1 MKGSLQINL
10 HFPNHFHYFYNMAEK
25 DITEKNLE
33 TLNDVFADIVNVLLF
48 KGERLVQEDE
58 LEADTTKSMFKAD
71 GKIHEQGRDVS
82 KFWKNGEI
90 RISILGIENQ
100 TVQDADM
107 PLRVISYDGASYKQ
121 QLLDKADKNKKQ
133 KKRYPVATLVLNF
146 GTDEKWSK
154 AKRLY
159 DCFEIPEKLKPFVN
173 DYKINVFNIAFLSP
187 KTIAMF
193 KSDFKII
200 AEYFRTKR
208 LHQKYKG
215 SKEKLQ
221 HANETLKMFSALTG
235 DDSFEKV
242 YNEGNFNAGG
252 VTMCDVVERIRN
264 DGITEGLNRGILE
277 GKADVIRKM
286 LDAKALTAEQIADI
300 LKLPV
305 AEVQKIARK
314 VSVMG

>member
-1 MKGSLQINL
+1 
-10 HFPNHFHYFYNMAEK
+10 MAEK

-33 TLNDVFADIVNVLLF
+33 ALNDVFADIVNVLLF
-48 KGERLVQEDE
+48 KGEQVINEKD

-71 GKIHEQGRDVS
+71 GKIHEQERDVS

-100 TVQDADM
+100 TAQDSDM

-121 QLLDKADKNKKQ
+121 QLLDKNQ
-133 KKRYPVATLVLNF
+133 KKRYPVATLVLYF
-146 GTDEKWSK
+146 GTEEKWSK
-154 AKRLY
+154 AKHLY
-159 DCFEIPEKLKPFVN
+159 DCFEVPEKLKPFVN

-200 AEYFRTKR
+200 AEYFRAKR
-208 LHQKYKG
+208 LNQKYKG
-215 SKEKLQ
+215 SKEKLK

-235 DDSFEKV
+235 DNSFEKV
-242 YNEGNFNAGG
+242 YNEVNSKKGG
-252 VTMCDVVERIRN
+252 ITMCDVVERIRN
-264 DGITEGLNRGILE
+264 DGITEGINKGILE
-277 GKADVIRKM
+277 GKADVIKKM
-286 LDAKALTAEQIADI
+286 LDANALTIEQIADI

-305 AEVQKIARK
+305 KEVQKIAQK
-314 VSVMG
+314 VPVNA

>member
-1 MKGSLQINL
+1 
-10 HFPNHFHYFYNMAEK
+10 MAEK

-33 TLNDVFADIVNVLLF
+33 ALNDVFADIVNVLLF
-48 KGERLVQEDE
+48 KGEQVINEKD

-71 GKIHEQGRDVS
+71 GKIHEQERDVS

-100 TVQDADM
+100 TAQDSDM

-121 QLLDKADKNKKQ
+121 QLLDKKQ
-133 KKRYPVATLVLNF
+133 KKRYPVATLVLYF
-146 GTDEKWSK
+146 GTEEKWAK
-154 AKRLY
+154 AKHLY

-200 AEYFRTKR
+200 AEYFRAKR
-208 LHQKYKG
+208 LNQKYKG
-215 SKEKLQ
+215 SKEKLK

-242 YNEGNFNAGG
+242 YNEGNFKKGG
-252 VTMCDVVERIRN
+252 ITMCDVVERIR
-264 DGITEGLNRGILE
+264 DEGITEGINKGIAEEKERIIMNLIE
-277 GKADVIRKM
+277 SNAGTI
-286 LDAKALTAEQIADI
+286 EQIAAWV
-300 LKLPV
+300 KLPV
-305 AEVQKIARK
+305 KEVQKIARK
-314 VSVMG
+314 VPVNA

>member
-1 MKGSLQINL
+1 
-10 HFPNHFHYFYNMAEK
+10 MAEK

-33 TLNDVFADIVNVLLF
+33 ALNDVFADIVNVLLF
-48 KGERLVQEDE
+48 KGEQVINEKD

-71 GKIHEQGRDVS
+71 GKIHEQERDVS

-100 TVQDADM
+100 TAQDSDM

-121 QLLDKADKNKKQ
+121 QLLDKNQ
-133 KKRYPVATLVLNF
+133 KKRYPVATLVLYF
-146 GTDEKWSK
+146 GTEEKWSK
-154 AKRLY
+154 AKHLY

-173 DYKINVFNIAFLSP
+173 DYKINVFNIAFLSQ

-200 AEYFRTKR
+200 AEYFRAKR
-208 LHQKYKG
+208 LNQKYKG
-215 SKEKLQ
+215 SKEKLK

-242 YNEGNFNAGG
+242 YNESNFKKGG
-252 VTMCDVVERIRN
+252 INMCDVVERIRN
-264 DGITEGLNRGILE
+264 DGITEGINKGILE

-286 LDAKALTAEQIADI
+286 LDANALTIEQIADI

-305 AEVQKIARK
+305 KEVQKIARK
-314 VSVMG
+314 VPVNA

>member
-1 MKGSLQINL
+1 
-10 HFPNHFHYFYNMAEK
+10 MAEK

-33 TLNDVFADIVNVLLF
+33 ALNDVFADIVNVLLF
-48 KGERLVQEDE
+48 KGEQVINEKD

-71 GKIHEQGRDVS
+71 GKIHEQERDVS

-100 TVQDADM
+100 TAQDSDM

-121 QLLDKADKNKKQ
+121 QLLDTNQ
-133 KKRYPVATLVLNF
+133 KKRYPVATLVLYF
-146 GTDEKWSK
+146 GTEEKWSK
-154 AKRLY
+154 AKHLY
-159 DCFEIPEKLKPFVN
+159 DCFQIPEKLKPFVN

-187 KTIAMF
+187 KTISMF

-200 AEYFRTKR
+200 AEYFRAKR
-208 LHQKYKG
+208 LNQKYKG
-215 SKEKLQ
+215 SQEKLK

-235 DDSFEKV
+235 DNSFEKV
-242 YNEGNFNAGG
+242 YNESNFKKGG
-252 VTMCDVVERIRN
+252 ITMCDVVERIRN
-264 DGITEGLNRGILE
+264 DGITEGINKGILE

-286 LDAKALTAEQIADI
+286 LDANALTIEQIADI

-305 AEVQKIARK
+305 KEVQKIAQK
-314 VSVMG
+314 VPVNA

>member
-1 MKGSLQINL
+1 
-10 HFPNHFHYFYNMAEK
+10 MAEK

-33 TLNDVFADIVNVLLF
+33 ALNDVFADIVNVLLF
-48 KGERLVQEDE
+48 KGEQVINEKD

-71 GKIHEQGRDVS
+71 GKIHEQERDVS

-100 TVQDADM
+100 TAQDSDM

-121 QLLDKADKNKKQ
+121 QLLDKKQ
-133 KKRYPVATLVLNF
+133 KKRYPVATLVLYF
-146 GTDEKWSK
+146 GTEEKWAK
-154 AKRLY
+154 AKHLY
-159 DCFEIPEKLKPFVN
+159 DCFEVPEKLKPFLN

-200 AEYFRTKR
+200 AEYFRAKR
-208 LHQKYKG
+208 LNQKYKG
-215 SKEKLQ
+215 SKEKLK

-242 YNEGNFNAGG
+242 YNEGNFKKGG
-252 VTMCDVVERIRN
+252 ITMCDVVERIRN
-264 DGITEGLNRGILE
+264 DGRTEGRIE
-277 GKADVIRKM
+277 GRTEEQERIIMNLIESNAGTI
-286 LDAKALTAEQIADI
+286 EQIAAWV
-300 LKLPV
+300 KLPV
-305 AEVQKIARK
+305 KEVQKIARK
-314 VSVMG
+314 VPVNA

>member
-1 MKGSLQINL
+1 
-10 HFPNHFHYFYNMAEK
+10 MAEK

-33 TLNDVFADIVNVLLF
+33 ALNDVFADIVNVLLF
-48 KGERLVQEDE
+48 KGEQVINEKD

-71 GKIHEQGRDVS
+71 GKIHEQERDVS

-100 TVQDADM
+100 TAQDSDM

-121 QLLDKADKNKKQ
+121 QLLDKNQ
-133 KKRYPVATLVLNF
+133 KKRYPVATLVLYF
-146 GTDEKWSK
+146 GTEEKWSK
-154 AKRLY
+154 AKHLY
-159 DCFEIPEKLKPFVN
+159 DCFEVPEKLKPFVN

-200 AEYFRTKR
+200 AEYFRAKR
-208 LHQKYKG
+208 LNQKYKG
-215 SKEKLQ
+215 SKEKLK

-242 YNEGNFNAGG
+242 YNEGNFKKGG
-252 VTMCDVVERIRN
+252 ITMCDVVERIR
-264 DGITEGLNRGILE
+264 DEGITEGRIE
-277 GKADVIRKM
+277 GRTEEQERIIMNLIESNAGTI
-286 LDAKALTAEQIADI
+286 EQIAAWV
-300 LKLPV
+300 KLPV
-305 AEVQKIARK
+305 KEVQKIARK
-314 VSVMG
+314 VPVNA

>member
-1 MKGSLQINL
+1 
-10 HFPNHFHYFYNMAEK
+10 MAEK

-33 TLNDVFADIVNVLLF
+33 ALNDVFADIVNVLLF
-48 KGERLVQEDE
+48 KGEQVINEKD

-71 GKIHEQGRDVS
+71 GKIHEQERDVS

-100 TVQDADM
+100 TAQDSDM

-121 QLLDKADKNKKQ
+121 QLLDKKQ
-133 KKRYPVATLVLNF
+133 KKRYPVATLVLYF
-146 GTDEKWSK
+146 GTEEKWFK
-154 AKRLY
+154 AKHLY
-159 DCFEIPEKLKPFVN
+159 DCFEVPEKLKPFVN

-200 AEYFRTKR
+200 AEYFRAKR
-208 LHQKYKG
+208 LNHKYKG
-215 SKEKLQ
+215 SKEKLK

-242 YNEGNFNAGG
+242 YNEGNFKKGG
-252 VTMCDVVERIRN
+252 ITMCDVVERIRN
-264 DGITEGLNRGILE
+264 DGRTEGRIE
-277 GKADVIRKM
+277 GRTEEQERIIMNLIESNAGTI
-286 LDAKALTAEQIADI
+286 EQIAAWV
-300 LKLPV
+300 KLPV
-305 AEVQKIARK
+305 KEVQKIARK
-314 VSVMG
+314 VPVNA

>member
-1 MKGSLQINL
+1 
-10 HFPNHFHYFYNMAEK
+10 MAEK

-33 TLNDVFADIVNVLLF
+33 ALNDVFADIVNVLLF
-48 KGERLVQEDE
+48 KGEQVINEKD

-71 GKIHEQGRDVS
+71 GKIHEQERDVS

-100 TVQDADM
+100 TAQDSDM

-121 QLLDKADKNKKQ
+121 QLIDKKQ
-133 KKRYPVATLVLNF
+133 KKRYPVATLVLYF
-146 GTDEKWSK
+146 GTEEKWSK
-154 AKRLY
+154 AKHLY
-159 DCFEIPEKLKPFVN
+159 DCFEVPEKLKPFVN

-200 AEYFRTKR
+200 AEYFRAKR
-208 LHQKYKG
+208 LNQKYKG
-215 SKEKLQ
+215 SKEKLK

-242 YNEGNFNAGG
+242 YNEGNFKKGG
-252 VTMCDVVERIRN
+252 ITMCDVVERIRN
-264 DGITEGLNRGILE
+264 DGRTEGRTEEQERIIMNLIESNAGTI
-277 GKADVIRKM
+277 
-286 LDAKALTAEQIADI
+286 EQIAAWV
-300 LKLPV
+300 KLPV
-305 AEVQKIARK
+305 KEVQKIARK
-314 VSVMG
+314 VPVNA

>member
-1 MKGSLQINL
+1 
-10 HFPNHFHYFYNMAEK
+10 MAEK

-33 TLNDVFADIVNVLLF
+33 ALNDVFADIVNVLLF
-48 KGERLVQEDE
+48 KGEQVINEKD

-71 GKIHEQGRDVS
+71 GKIHEQERDVS

-100 TVQDADM
+100 TAQDSDM

-121 QLLDKADKNKKQ
+121 QLLDTNQ
-133 KKRYPVATLVLNF
+133 KKRYPVATLVLYF
-146 GTDEKWSK
+146 GTEEKWSK
-154 AKRLY
+154 AKHLY
-159 DCFEIPEKLKPFVN
+159 DCFEVPEKLKPFVN

-200 AEYFRTKR
+200 AEYFRAKR
-208 LHQKYKG
+208 LNQKYKG
-215 SKEKLQ
+215 SKEKLK

-242 YNEGNFNAGG
+242 YNEGNFKKGG
-252 VTMCDVVERIRN
+252 ITMCDVVERIRN
-264 DGITEGLNRGILE
+264 DGRTEGRIE
-277 GKADVIRKM
+277 GRTEEKERIIMNLIESNAGTI
-286 LDAKALTAEQIADI
+286 EQIAAWV
-300 LKLPV
+300 KLPV
-305 AEVQKIARK
+305 KEVQKIARK
-314 VSVMG
+314 VPVNA

>member
-1 MKGSLQINL
+1 
-10 HFPNHFHYFYNMAEK
+10 MAEK

-33 TLNDVFADIVNVLLF
+33 VLNDVFADIVNVLLF
-48 KGERLVQEDE
+48 KGEQVINEKD

-71 GKIHEQGRDVS
+71 GKIHEQERDVS

-100 TVQDADM
+100 TAQDSDM

-121 QLLDKADKNKKQ
+121 QLLDKNQ
-133 KKRYPVATLVLNF
+133 KKRYPVATLVLYF
-146 GTDEKWSK
+146 GTEEKWSK
-154 AKRLY
+154 AKHLY

-187 KTIAMF
+187 KTISMF

-200 AEYFRTKR
+200 AEYFRAKR
-208 LHQKYKG
+208 LNQKYRG
-215 SKEKLQ
+215 SKEKLK

-235 DDSFEKV
+235 DNSFEKV
-242 YNEGNFNAGG
+242 YNEGNSKKGG
-252 VTMCDVVERIRN
+252 ITMCDVVKRIRD
-264 DGITEGLNRGILE
+264 DGRTEGILE

-286 LDAKALTAEQIADI
+286 LDANALTIEQIADI

-305 AEVQKIARK
+305 KEVQKIAKK
-314 VSVMG
+314 VPVNA

>member
-1 MKGSLQINL
+1 
-10 HFPNHFHYFYNMAEK
+10 MAEK

-33 TLNDVFADIVNVLLF
+33 ALNDVFADIVNVLLF
-48 KGERLVQEDE
+48 KGEQVINEKD

-71 GKIHEQGRDVS
+71 GKIHEQERDVS

-100 TVQDADM
+100 TAQDSDM

-121 QLLDKADKNKKQ
+121 QLLDKNQ
-133 KKRYPVATLVLNF
+133 KKRYPVATLVLYF
-146 GTDEKWSK
+146 GTEEKWSK
-154 AKRLY
+154 AKHLY
-159 DCFEIPEKLKPFVN
+159 DCFEVPEKLKPFVN

-200 AEYFRTKR
+200 AEYFRAKR
-208 LHQKYKG
+208 LNQKYKG
-215 SKEKLQ
+215 SKEKLK

-242 YNEGNFNAGG
+242 YNEGNSKKGG
-252 VTMCDVVERIRN
+252 ITMCDVVERIRN
-264 DGITEGLNRGILE
+264 DGRTEGQERIIMNLIESNAGTI
-277 GKADVIRKM
+277 
-286 LDAKALTAEQIADI
+286 EQIAAWV
-300 LKLPV
+300 KLPV
-305 AEVQKIARK
+305 KEVQKIARK
-314 VSVMG
+314 VPVNA

>member
-1 MKGSLQINL
+1 
-10 HFPNHFHYFYNMAEK
+10 MAEK

-33 TLNDVFADIVNVLLF
+33 ALNDVFADIVNVLLF
-48 KGERLVQEDE
+48 KGEQVINEKD

-71 GKIHEQGRDVS
+71 GKIHEQERDVS

-100 TVQDADM
+100 TVQNSDM

-121 QLLDKADKNKKQ
+121 QLLDKNQ
-133 KKRYPVATLVLNF
+133 KKRYPVATLVLYF
-146 GTDEKWSK
+146 GTEEKWSK
-154 AKRLY
+154 AKHLY
-159 DCFEIPEKLKPFVN
+159 DCFEVPEKLKPFVN

-200 AEYFRTKR
+200 AEYFRAKR
-208 LHQKYKG
+208 LNQKYKG
-215 SKEKLQ
+215 SKEKLK

-242 YNEGNFNAGG
+242 YNEGNFKKGG
-252 VTMCDVVERIRN
+252 ITMCDVVERIRN
-264 DGITEGLNRGILE
+264 DGRTEGRTEEQERIIMNLIESNAGTI
-277 GKADVIRKM
+277 
-286 LDAKALTAEQIADI
+286 EQIAAWV
-300 LKLPV
+300 KLPV
-305 AEVQKIARK
+305 KEVQKIARK
-314 VSVMG
+314 VPVNA

>member
-1 MKGSLQINL
+1 
-10 HFPNHFHYFYNMAEK
+10 MAEK

-33 TLNDVFADIVNVLLF
+33 ALNDVFADIVNVLLF
-48 KGERLVQEDE
+48 KGEQVINEKD

-71 GKIHEQGRDVS
+71 GKIHEQERDVS

-100 TVQDADM
+100 TAQDSDM

-121 QLLDKADKNKKQ
+121 QLLDKKQ
-133 KKRYPVATLVLNF
+133 KKRYPVATLVLYF
-146 GTDEKWSK
+146 GTEEKWSK
-154 AKRLY
+154 AKHLY
-159 DCFEIPEKLKPFVN
+159 DCFEVPEKLKSFVN

-208 LHQKYKG
+208 LNQKYKG
-215 SKEKLQ
+215 SKEKLK

-235 DDSFEKV
+235 DNSFEKV
-242 YNEGNFNAGG
+242 YNEDNSKKGG
-252 VTMCDVVERIRN
+252 ITMCDVVERIR
-264 DGITEGLNRGILE
+264 DEGITEGILE

-286 LDAKALTAEQIADI
+286 LDANALTIEQIADI

-305 AEVQKIARK
+305 KEVQKIARK
-314 VSVMG
+314 VPVNA

>member
-1 MKGSLQINL
+1 
-10 HFPNHFHYFYNMAEK
+10 MAEK

-33 TLNDVFADIVNVLLF
+33 ALNDVFADIVNVLLF
-48 KGERLVQEDE
+48 KGEQVINEKD

-71 GKIHEQGRDVS
+71 GKIHEQERDVS

-100 TVQDADM
+100 TAQDSDM

-121 QLLDKADKNKKQ
+121 QLLDKKQ
-133 KKRYPVATLVLNF
+133 KKRYPVATLVLYF
-146 GTDEKWSK
+146 GTEEKWSK
-154 AKRLY
+154 AKHLY

-187 KTIAMF
+187 KTISMF

-200 AEYFRTKR
+200 AEYFRAKR
-208 LHQKYKG
+208 LNQKYKG
-215 SKEKLQ
+215 SKEKLK

-235 DDSFEKV
+235 DNSFEKV
-242 YNEGNFNAGG
+242 YNEDNSKKGG
-252 VTMCDVVERIRN
+252 ITMCDVVERIRN
-264 DGITEGLNRGILE
+264 DGRTEGRIEGRIEGITEGILE

-286 LDAKALTAEQIADI
+286 LDANALTIEQIADI

-305 AEVQKIARK
+305 KEVQKIARK
-314 VSVMG
+314 VPVNA

>member
-1 MKGSLQINL
+1 
-10 HFPNHFHYFYNMAEK
+10 MAEK

-33 TLNDVFADIVNVLLF
+33 ALNDVFADIVNVLLF
-48 KGERLVQEDE
+48 KGEQVINEKD

-71 GKIHEQGRDVS
+71 GKIHEQERDVS

-100 TVQDADM
+100 TAQDSDM

-121 QLLDKADKNKKQ
+121 QLLDKNQ
-133 KKRYPVATLVLNF
+133 KKRYPVATLVLYF
-146 GTDEKWSK
+146 GTEEKWAK
-154 AKRLY
+154 AKHLY
-159 DCFEIPEKLKPFVN
+159 DCFEVPEKLKSFVN

-200 AEYFRTKR
+200 AEYFRAKR
-208 LHQKYKG
+208 LNQKYKG
-215 SKEKLQ
+215 SKEKLK

-242 YNEGNFNAGG
+242 YNEGNFKKGG
-252 VTMCDVVERIRN
+252 ITMCDVVERIRN
-264 DGITEGLNRGILE
+264 DGRTEGRTEEQERIIMNLIESNAGTI
-277 GKADVIRKM
+277 
-286 LDAKALTAEQIADI
+286 EQIAAWV
-300 LKLPV
+300 KLPV
-305 AEVQKIARK
+305 KEVQKIARK
-314 VSVMG
+314 VPVNA

>member
-1 MKGSLQINL
+1 
-10 HFPNHFHYFYNMAEK
+10 MAEK

-33 TLNDVFADIVNVLLF
+33 ALNDVFADIVNVLLF
-48 KGERLVQEDE
+48 KGEQVINEKD

-71 GKIHEQGRDVS
+71 GKIHEQERDVS

-100 TVQDADM
+100 TAQDSDM

-121 QLLDKADKNKKQ
+121 QLLDKKQ
-133 KKRYPVATLVLNF
+133 KKRYPVATLVLYF
-146 GTDEKWSK
+146 GTEEKWSK
-154 AKRLY
+154 AKNLY
-159 DCFEIPEKLKPFVN
+159 DCFQIPEKLKPFVN

-187 KTIAMF
+187 KTISMF

-200 AEYFRTKR
+200 AEYFRAKR
-208 LHQKYKG
+208 LNQKYKG
-215 SKEKLQ
+215 SQEKLK

-235 DDSFEKV
+235 DNSFEKV
-242 YNEGNFNAGG
+242 YNEGNSKKGG
-252 VTMCDVVERIRN
+252 ITMCDVVERIR
-264 DGITEGLNRGILE
+264 DEGITEGILE

-286 LDAKALTAEQIADI
+286 LDANALTIEQIADI

-305 AEVQKIARK
+305 KEVQKIARK
-314 VSVMG
+314 VPVNA